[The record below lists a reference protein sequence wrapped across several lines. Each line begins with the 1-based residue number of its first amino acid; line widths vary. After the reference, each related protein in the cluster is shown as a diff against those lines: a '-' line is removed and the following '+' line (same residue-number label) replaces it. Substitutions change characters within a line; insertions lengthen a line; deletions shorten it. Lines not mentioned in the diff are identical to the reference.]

1 MKRVKWKLT
10 TVISL
15 FVIAVVT
22 VSLIVTDV
30 LLSRHISE
38 ETQQQLEDKA
48 LIISR
53 TVAESRIVRE
63 ELVTED
69 IEDTIQD
76 YTSTIQQASD
86 VLFIVV
92 MDMEGVRQSHPN
104 ESLIGQSFVGG
115 DERRVLQGEEYISI
129 SQGTLGYSVRAFS
142 PIKDSSGTQVGAVA
156 TGISLDA
163 VEAAIDENHRMIVL
177 GSSIGLLLGIV
188 GAMLLARYIKKSLL
202 GLEPAEIARIYQ
214 ERDRMFQTVR
224 EGIVAIDE
232 SARITYVNKS
242 AREIFKQAGI
252 DSREPVGQV
261 VSSYLPHSRLEQV
274 LETGVPEFDEQQELN
289 GITIIVNRIPIEVNG
304 QVVGAIST
312 FRDKTEVNR
321 LAEQLTGVRLYA
333 DSLRAQSHEF
343 KNKLQVVLGLAEV
356 GDVEDMKR
364 YVRQL
369 AEHQIAET
377 DRLTEEIH
385 DPVVS
390 GFLLGKISNAKEQG
404 VALDVFCETEIP
416 VLTRG
421 TMTHDLITILGNLLD
436 NAIEAASAHVEG
448 SITLDLS
455 FVDDLLTIT
464 VEDNG
469 GGLEEEHLLNYFE
482 KGQSTKG
489 ENRGYGLYLVKQ
501 SVEALQGSIDVESK
515 PGISTTIQVVL
526 PVEGGKAR

>member
-1 MKRVKWKLT
+1 MRTKWKLT

-30 LLSRHISE
+30 LISRHTSE
-38 ETQQQLEDKA
+38 ETQEQLEDKA
-48 LIISR
+48 RIISR
-53 TVAESRIVRE
+53 TIAESRVVRE
-63 ELVTED
+63 ELLTSD
-69 IEDTIQD
+69 IEETIQD
-76 YTSTIQQASD
+76 YTATIQQASD

-104 ESLIGQSFVGG
+104 ETLIGERFVGG
-115 DERRVLQGEEYISI
+115 DEKRVLKGEEYISV
-129 SQGTLGYSVRAFS
+129 SEGTLGYSVRAFT
-142 PIKDSSGTQVGAVA
+142 PIWDDSGRQIGAVS

-163 VEAAIDENHRMIVL
+163 VEEAINDNHQMIAL
-177 GSSIGLLLGIV
+177 GSTIGLLLGIV
-188 GAMLLARYIKKSLL
+188 GAIVLARYIKKSLL
-202 GLEPAEIARIYQ
+202 GLEPVEIARIYQ

-252 DSREPVGQV
+252 DSIEPVGQV
-261 VSSYLPHSRLEQV
+261 VSSHLPHSRLEHV

-369 AEHQIAET
+369 AEYQIAET
-377 DRLTEEIH
+377 DRLTDEIH
-385 DPVVS
+385 DPVLS

-404 VALDVFCETEIP
+404 VALDVFFETEIP
-416 VLTRG
+416 VLSHG
-421 TMTHDLITILGNLLD
+421 TMTHDLITIIGNLLD
-436 NAIEAASAHVEG
+436 NAIEAASTHVEG

-455 FVDDLLTIT
+455 YVDDLLTIT

-469 GGLEEEHLLNYFE
+469 SGMEEEHLLNYFE

-526 PVEGGKAR
+526 PVEGGETR